1 MTQLPQLS
9 AKDELDLV
17 GWAGENR
24 IMRIITDFGTIPD
37 RYAKRAPQSLTR
49 KGRPVVSFPFRL
61 EDVPREARYL
71 HWMLVDPDSVPVCGF
86 PWIHWSLAN
95 LPIEALLA
103 LQPEG
108 TGSSVLAIPEDF
120 SRNLSNLIP
129 GVPQGRTSAA
139 SPLVMEEE
147 IADDPAV
154 LMRYNGPTPPDRAHD
169 YVLSVWATQE
179 ALPGLEEGFW
189 LNALAHAIHS
199 AQPVAAAARAWLPA
213 DA

>member
-1 MTQLPQLS
+1 
-9 AKDELDLV
+9 
-17 GWAGENR
+17 
-24 IMRIITDFGTIPD
+24 MRIITDFGTIPD

-61 EDVPREARYL
+61 EDVPQEARYL

-95 LPIEALLA
+95 LPVDALAA
-103 LQPEG
+103 LQPDEAD
-108 TGSSVLAIPEDF
+108 SSVLAIPEDF
-120 SRNLSNLIP
+120 SRNLPNLIP

-154 LMRYNGPTPPDRAHD
+154 LMRYNGPTPPDQVHD
-169 YVLSVWATQE
+169 YVLSVWATRE
-179 ALPGLEEGFW
+179 ALPNLEEGFW
-189 LNALAHAIHS
+189 LNALVHAVHS
-199 AQPVAAAARAWLPA
+199 AQPVAAAARVWLPA

>member
-1 MTQLPQLS
+1 
-9 AKDELDLV
+9 
-17 GWAGENR
+17 
-24 IMRIITDFGTIPD
+24 MRIITDFGTIPD

-61 EDVPREARYL
+61 EDVPQEARYL

-108 TGSSVLAIPEDF
+108 TESSVLAIPEDF

-147 IADDPAV
+147 IADDPGV
-154 LMRYNGPTPPDRAHD
+154 LMRYNGPTPPDQVHD
-169 YVLSVWATQE
+169 YVLSVWATQGS
-179 ALPGLEEGFW
+179 LPGLEEGFW

>member
-1 MTQLPQLS
+1 MRKDPGGPCTFSVGWRDLLCWTLF
-9 AKDELDLV
+9 AAVFKDELDLV

-61 EDVPREARYL
+61 EDVPQEARCL

-108 TGSSVLAIPEDF
+108 P
-120 SRNLSNLIP
+120 
-129 GVPQGRTSAA
+129 
-139 SPLVMEEE
+139 
-147 IADDPAV
+147 
-154 LMRYNGPTPPDRAHD
+154 
-169 YVLSVWATQE
+169 E
-179 ALPGLEEGFW
+179 ALFW
-189 LNALAHAIHS
+189 RFPKTSPEICLI
-199 AQPVAAAARAWLPA
+199 
-213 DA
+213 